1 MSLFC
6 AGNETVH
13 WLFETVFFLRIRKIH
28 KKKRSKSA
36 TKIRKKKR
44 KKEQIASRFVK
55 FIKKKRKKSL
65 KKSKFWALQN

>member
-1 MSLFC
+1 MRQPRNAQCIQGS
-6 AGNETVH
+6 V
-13 WLFETVFFLRIRKIH
+13 FLRIRKIH

-65 KKSKFWALQN
+65 KKQNCGL